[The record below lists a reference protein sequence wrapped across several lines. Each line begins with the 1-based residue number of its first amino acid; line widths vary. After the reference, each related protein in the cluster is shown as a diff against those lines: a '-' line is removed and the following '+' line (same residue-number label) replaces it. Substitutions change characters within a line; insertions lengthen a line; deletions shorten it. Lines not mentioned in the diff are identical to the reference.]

1 MQICTQKS
9 ATVNAQPQDAHEK
22 RKQNQWYREET
33 PCAHDTLCYAMHS
46 QTLKKNVY
54 ESSIDAAECAEKM
67 LL

>member
-1 MQICTQKS
+1 MRYAPKS
-9 ATVNAQPQDAHEK
+9 QRPLMPSPNAHEK

-46 QTLKKNVY
+46 QPLKMNVY